1 MSHLGKAVLSQS
13 VSDQVNKWLQV
24 KLILGQ
30 PYDGLASH
38 PRESENSPSD
48 LMFWNTPERQLGL
61 KTFHHI
67 E

>member
-13 VSDQVNKWLQV
+13 VSDQVYKWLQV

-38 PRESENSPSD
+38 PRESENSPRD
-48 LMFWNTPERQLGL
+48 LMFWSTPERQLGL

>member
-1 MSHLGKAVLSQS
+1 MLCLGKTVLSQS

-30 PYDGLASH
+30 PYVGLASH